1 MCVANEEVAK
11 LQDLLI
17 YVTKGIS
24 EIVVKGKVD
33 VKSISEV
40 NHEVLKA
47 FLSLLQML
55 ILMTVQ
61 SKIKSI
67 K

>member
-1 MCVANEEVAK
+1 M
-11 LQDLLI
+11 I

-40 NHEVLKA
+40 NHEVLK
-47 FLSLLQML
+47 SLFVEKFGIAGIGQ
-55 ILMTVQ
+55 VEDD
-61 SKIKSI
+61 IKLFMG